1 MLKGVRLEDGIAR
14 FASIKDGGGKGRNH
28 WYHVV
33 IMEGR
38 NREVRR
44 LWESQGL
51 LASRLIRIR
60 YGSCSLPRNKRPGQ
74 FWELKQEE
82 VDALLSS

>member
-1 MLKGVRLEDGIAR
+1 MI
-14 FASIKDGGGKGRNH
+14 
-28 WYHVV
+28 

-51 LASRLIRIR
+51 AVNRLIRIR
-60 YGSCSLPRNKRPGQ
+60 YGSCSLPRIKRPGQ
-74 FWELKQEE
+74 FWELGREE
-82 VDALLSS
+82 IDALLNL